1 MIKRVSL
8 TCIGVLSL
16 LLLNLCFSSCK
27 SDDDG
32 DSTSSK
38 QSGVAEIVVNDIE
51 TYDFSTIDYTQ
62 LLELKNYP
70 YEVQFKVPVEE
81 GETWEATLTFDES
94 DIPEGEEYYYELG
107 SLGKASGTGPGKFS
121 LYVYENQN
129 NARHSATIS
138 VFSSRATVAKAIS
151 LIQYPAAINADDEKI
166 LPSNAKRRMIGYGYD
181 YTAGY
186 KAEECAKNQVLN
198 VAQLCG
204 EGVTINYGDGL
215 GSETYKMEFT
225 NFRNEVDYNEICGL
239 NTAEIELKLEGS
251 VAASIDV
258 CSFSA
263 EIENQTGWENKSET
277 KYQYGWADISVSKYR
292 AHMDIN
298 RDNLYRPEM
307 LMKSAYVAINGLSR
321 SYASDYKDPK
331 TGKTGFYNLI
341 KDYGPYV
348 VVGGNLG
355 GFANV
360 TMQVEDTD
368 ISGAF
373 ASEAMLKLA
382 YDGIFTGRSEVDAS
396 YKTTYRSYK
405 SNFKFR
411 STVRGGDDES
421 SNAFTSL
428 LTNMDA
434 STSERNNVSSAWKDT
449 LSDVNNCVFLGY
461 SSKDQLIPI
470 YEFVDLDEEGGE
482 ERRAALEEYF
492 ATKMLEDF
500 PETESQESYIKQAP
514 AKITIPDFPLPVT
527 MEREYTIFFGITI
540 PYTVE
545 VGGCDSLIK
554 DIKLTDG
561 VMAVR
566 ACSEYI
572 PELDDT
578 NRVTV
583 LYPADNTRVYWNR
596 GLYLG
601 NSKQAPCSI
610 SWVDGKPVKTS
621 IYCEKNAKGEY
632 ITPTTVYRFG
642 KSLSIFTPTYLSSD
656 LKIVEAGVAEEYF
669 EKFGDKSYA
678 MVKIG
683 DCIFTRDYWER
694 DEFNDGTSIHEVA
707 TKEFDV
713 NWRNHGDEKN
723 IPICNWIQTTVGQTI
738 ATSKED
744 HAISGGPY
752 YPQNLYRRYV
762 NSHGGLFP
770 SGWRLP
776 YQSQINVLLQRL
788 EKVTNKS
795 GMGGNTSEAFL
806 DKNVLGLRIPKWGYI
821 SFWDGSGSSCWWQ
834 EDYGVYATFPVVYDE
849 GGSPN
854 YDHTGWSAQ
863 RLVLTPG
870 SSACIVRHNL
880 KCTQANE
887 RQGNGVGGDFISER
901 GPNFTLLICKPI
913 F

>member
-8 TCIGVLSL
+8 ICIGVLSL

-341 KDYGPYV
+341 KDYGSYV

-514 AKITIPDFPLPVT
+514 AKITIPDFPSLETRVYPI
-527 MEREYTIFFGITI
+527 TIFGVPIYITEEEI
-540 PYTVE
+540 H
-545 VGGCDSLIK
+545 SLIK

-583 LYPADNTRVYWNR
+583 LYPADNARVYWNR

-669 EKFGDKSYA
+669 EKLGDKSYA

-683 DCIFTRDYWER
+683 DCIFMREYWDYGN
-694 DEFNDGTSIHEVA
+694 FNDGTSIADVA
-707 TKEFDV
+707 KGEA
-713 NWRNHGDEKN
+713 NWRNHADQNN
-723 IPICNWIQTTVGQTI
+723 IPIRDWVQTVAGQTVN
-738 ATSKED
+738 TSKND
-744 HAISGGPY
+744 HRISGNGVY
-752 YPQNLYRRYV
+752 YPMSMYRKHI
-762 NSHGGLFP
+762 NDHGGLFP
-770 SGWRLP
+770 SGWGLPRKSWMMKLVARLD
-776 YQSQINVLLQRL
+776 
-788 EKVTNKS
+788 KVTNKTA
-795 GMGGNTSEAFL
+795 MGGNIAQAFL
-806 DKNVLGLRIPKWGYI
+806 NHDILGLRIYKYGYI
-821 SFWDGSGSSCWWQ
+821 SFWNGNGSSCWYQ
-834 EDYGVYATFPVVYDE
+834 EDYDKYAAFPVIFDDYGKLDYE
-849 GGSPN
+849 T
-854 YDHTGWSAQ
+854 TGHGAV
-863 RLVLTPG
+863 RLVITDNTV
-870 SSACIVRHNL
+870 SIVAHQI
-880 KCTQANE
+880 KCSRADEQQKTEFDN
-887 RQGNGVGGDFISER
+887 NFVSDR
-901 GPNFTLLICKPI
+901 GPCFTVLLCKSI
-913 F
+913 Y